1 MHQNK
6 DEIMKQR
13 LHIRANQTTAEHLAT
28 REAKRRGSPN
38 ILLSYQKQ
46 KYLKQICDL
55 YLGYGSYQKLFLIEL
70 VNVSMQDF

>member
-28 REAKRRGSPN
+28 HEAKKERKPKHIVVIPKAEIFETNLRP
-38 ILLSYQKQ
+38 LSR
-46 KYLKQICDL
+46 LW
-55 YLGYGSYQKLFLIEL
+55 FLSEAIF
-70 VNVSMQDF
+70 D